1 MDQIP
6 LTDYQ
11 NELQSLSYS
20 PILGNRTLSKIS
32 NSQSQIPK
40 LNFNRPRGNSFSAN
54 SVAKALSPAN
64 RPRGNSFSANSVAEA
79 LSPVN
84 PRKRLFSETNMS
96 PSKKESNK
104 MSKKDDG
111 TDIVAALAALKS
123 DILTGMDTKLTDM
136 EKKLVVN

>member
-1 MDQIP
+1 MEH
-6 LTDYQ
+6 TF
-11 NELQSLSYS
+11 S
-20 PILGNRTLSKIS
+20 ILPDRKSKKAPMRHNSVAGINFSGKSAVSKIS
-32 NSQSQIPK
+32 YRVLS
-40 LNFNRPRGNSFSAN
+40 N
-54 SVAKALSPAN
+54 SVAKSLSPAN